1 LDAPPLRS
9 FHPSQH
15 PTSIPL
21 ESALDFQ
28 DSDYREETTDAEVQ
42 VSDHLIFE
50 DWGRAETI

>member
-1 LDAPPLRS
+1 MDAPPLRS

-28 DSDYREETTDAEVQ
+28 DSDYREETIDAEVQ